1 MTDCYHFGIANT
13 VNTDFGRTGS
23 FGPQVGAIFDEYPE
37 WRDLEPI
44 AVTLQP
50 GSASIHN
57 GMIAH
62 GAGPNMTPHPRRAM
76 VCIYMP
82 DDATYNGNQNVL
94 SAEQTARLEVGDPLD
109 DEDVTP
115 LVWSSKQGPS

>member
-1 MTDCYHFGIANT
+1 
-13 VNTDFGRTGS
+13 
-23 FGPQVGAIFDEYPE
+23 
-37 WRDLEPI
+37 
-44 AVTLQP
+44 
-50 GSASIHN
+50 
-57 GMIAH
+57 
-62 GAGPNMTPHPRRAM
+62 
-76 VCIYMP
+76 MP